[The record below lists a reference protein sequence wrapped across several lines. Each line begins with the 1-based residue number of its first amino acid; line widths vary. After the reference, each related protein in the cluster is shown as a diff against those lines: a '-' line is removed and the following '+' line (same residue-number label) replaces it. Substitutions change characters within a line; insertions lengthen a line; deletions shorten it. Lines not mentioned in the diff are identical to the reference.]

1 MPILAEVDT
10 EITLSVATVIGW
22 ALGVIGALALAVVY
36 KEKQVSRALS
46 VADRATLIAELLQ
59 RDEGDDG
66 DDGDR

>member
-46 VADRATLIAELLQ
+46 VADRATRIAERLQ

-66 DDGDR
+66 DDGDL